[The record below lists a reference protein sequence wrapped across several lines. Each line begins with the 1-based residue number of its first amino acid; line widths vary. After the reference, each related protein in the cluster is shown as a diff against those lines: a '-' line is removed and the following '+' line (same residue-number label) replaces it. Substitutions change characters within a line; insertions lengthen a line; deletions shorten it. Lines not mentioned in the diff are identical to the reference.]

1 MTRTLT
7 LVLES
12 LEERHPGLTKNI
24 AGTLY
29 EAAAVCLDRHHT
41 SPVVIEVKRKS
52 ESREAHASW
61 DAPDQ
66 RTKMAWA
73 NTTDTTETGAYGIA
87 IATVEVTDGLVAIA
101 RAETRTGADYY
112 LGPAHKTHEDLEGTL
127 RLEVSGIDQSNPAA
141 LRTRLAQKVRQC
153 QKGESVLPAIAVV
166 VGFSSLTVVTA
177 DVEIE

>member
-1 MTRTLT
+1 MITMPT
-7 LVLES
+7 LVLDS

-24 AGTLY
+24 AGTLC
-29 EAAAVCLDRHHT
+29 EAAAVCFDRHHT
-41 SPVVIEVKRKS
+41 SPVVVEVKRKG
-52 ESREAHASW
+52 ESLEAQASW

-73 NTTDTTETGAYGIA
+73 NTTDTTEIGAYGVA
-87 IATVEVTDGLVAIA
+87 IAAVEVIDGLVAVA

-112 LGPAHKTHEDLEGTL
+112 LGPPNETREDLEKTL

-166 VGFSSLTVVTA
+166 VGFSNLTLVTE
-177 DVEIE
+177 DVEMK